1 MSLLG
6 SKKYDVRKH
15 SNKQRKAAEKTVH
28 FDSTTTPSI
37 TSNQSVSYDHST
49 NQNSSYT
56 DSSREYIWHQNVLDL
71 NRNRKFESENKIIR
85 RIFKVISSYNMNHI
99 DEIKAPP
106 SWHQSKICTSQ
117 KKKPEKTVPNQNKSD
132 SPEYSMPPPIEQ
144 VNSVLVQNQFQPVE
158 TKMFKVKQI
167 KPNLIHDF
175 QIPPPIEN
183 STSQS
188 NRLNGQQTR
197 VPNEVVPD
205 NQSRTKRVSSK
216 SYKPAVKR
224 IG

>member
-1 MSLLG
+1 
-6 SKKYDVRKH
+6 
-15 SNKQRKAAEKTVH
+15 
-28 FDSTTTPSI
+28 
-37 TSNQSVSYDHST
+37 
-49 NQNSSYT
+49 
-56 DSSREYIWHQNVLDL
+56 
-71 NRNRKFESENKIIR
+71 
-85 RIFKVISSYNMNHI
+85 MNHI

-106 SWHQSKICTSQ
+106 SWHQSKICNSQ
-117 KKKPEKTVPNQNKSD
+117 KPEKTVPNQNKSD

-188 NRLNGQQTR
+188 NRLHRQQTR